1 MFNQYFKTV
10 SPSQQTYSCSC
21 DGTILQWDS
30 ASLKVKRQFY
40 LSCERLSSIQIHDGT
55 LWCCEC
61 FSLYTHNSCSANLF
75 HTHTQIINDSS
86 IYCSSLKSYCCSL
99 YFIACVCARV
109 HVCAGCGDSI
119 VELKKSGTPQRRMSL
134 PDDLRSTPS
143 SFSSFIVIP
152 EVILNTQPKL
162 WLLIKQAN
170 CQKYIKHFIEKGFLY
185 LQCLQTL

>member
-1 MFNQYFKTV
+1 MKACVFNQYFKTV

-99 YFIACVCARV
+99 YFIACVC
-109 HVCAGCGDSI
+109 VCPCACVCRLWWQHCRIEKEWDTTKTDVTSWWPAEYTQQLQQLYRHPRGDS
-119 VELKKSGTPQRRMSL
+119 EYP
-134 PDDLRSTPS
+134 
-143 SFSSFIVIP
+143 
-152 EVILNTQPKL
+152 
-162 WLLIKQAN
+162 A
-170 CQKYIKHFIEKGFLY
+170 
-185 LQCLQTL
+185 